1 MRGNL
6 CYSPWRV
13 CGPRG
18 RLFASRMGVSMTL
31 RNLLRLI
38 VLGCAFVTCTA
49 PAPQAAAASGDAVA
63 YLHPEVR
70 LRKLH
75 LVRPDLIHY
84 PLSVEVVC

>member
-1 MRGNL
+1 MKL
-6 CYSPWRV
+6 KT
-13 CGPRG
+13 
-18 RLFASRMGVSMTL
+18 ML
-31 RNLLRLI
+31 RAL
-38 VLGCAFVTCTA
+38 VLGCALLSCTA
-49 PAPQAAAASGDAVA
+49 STPQTTAPSLGSVA

>member
-1 MRGNL
+1 
-6 CYSPWRV
+6 
-13 CGPRG
+13 
-18 RLFASRMGVSMTL
+18 MGVSMTL

-49 PAPQAAAASGDAVA
+49 PAPQAAARSGDAVA

>member
-1 MRGNL
+1 
-6 CYSPWRV
+6 
-13 CGPRG
+13 
-18 RLFASRMGVSMTL
+18 MTL
-31 RNLLRLI
+31 KTMLRALVLACALLI
-38 VLGCAFVTCTA
+38 CTA
-49 PAPQAAAASGDAVA
+49 PASQSTAPCEDAVA

>member
-1 MRGNL
+1 
-6 CYSPWRV
+6 
-13 CGPRG
+13 
-18 RLFASRMGVSMTL
+18 MTL
-31 RNLLRLI
+31 KTMLRAL
-38 VLGCAFVTCTA
+38 VLGCALLICTA
-49 PAPQAAAASGDAVA
+49 PTSQSKAPSADAVA

>member
-1 MRGNL
+1 
-6 CYSPWRV
+6 
-13 CGPRG
+13 
-18 RLFASRMGVSMTL
+18 MTL
-31 RNLLRLI
+31 KTMLLRALVLACALLI
-38 VLGCAFVTCTA
+38 CTA
-49 PAPQAAAASGDAVA
+49 SAPQTAAPSAEAVA

>member
-1 MRGNL
+1 
-6 CYSPWRV
+6 
-13 CGPRG
+13 
-18 RLFASRMGVSMTL
+18 MGVSMTL
-31 RNLLRLI
+31 KKMLRAL
-38 VLGCAFVTCTA
+38 VLACALVVCTA
-49 PAPQAAAASGDAVA
+49 PTPRTTATSDEAVA

>member
-1 MRGNL
+1 
-6 CYSPWRV
+6 
-13 CGPRG
+13 
-18 RLFASRMGVSMTL
+18 MTL
-31 RNLLRLI
+31 KTMLSAL
-38 VLGCAFVTCTA
+38 VLGCALMLCTT
-49 PAPQAAAASGDAVA
+49 PAPQNSASAEDAVA

>member
-1 MRGNL
+1 ML
-6 CYSPWRV
+6 IAV
-13 CGPRG
+13 A
-18 RLFASRMGVSMTL
+18 RLPAWPTHFATQMGVSMTL
-31 RNLLRLI
+31 KKMLRTLL
-38 VLGCAFVTCTA
+38 LGCAALVCTA
-49 PAPQAAAASGDAVA
+49 PAPQTTVPSQEAVA